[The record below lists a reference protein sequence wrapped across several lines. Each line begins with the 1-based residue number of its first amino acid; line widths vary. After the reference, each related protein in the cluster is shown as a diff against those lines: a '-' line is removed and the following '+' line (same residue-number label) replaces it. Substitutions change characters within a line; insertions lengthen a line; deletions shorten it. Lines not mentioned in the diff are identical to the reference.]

1 MTGKELVVSLLGMP
15 IGRLVPTRRGARF
28 SYESEVAREHVGMP
42 LLSLSLPVKARP
54 YTEVGR
60 THLLAEAR
68 SWGMPPS
75 DAEKTI
81 DTTLERLAVGLA
93 CQRDVYPDAAR
104 RHEPGARRRL
114 DALREHS

>member
-28 SYESEVAREHVGMP
+28 AYESEVTREHVGMP

-54 YTEVGR
+54 Y
-60 THLLAEAR
+60 
-68 SWGMPPS
+68 
-75 DAEKTI
+75 
-81 DTTLERLAVGLA
+81 
-93 CQRDVYPDAAR
+93 AAR

-114 DALREHS
+114 DALREQS

>member
-28 SYESEVAREHVGMP
+28 AYESEVAREHVGMP

-54 YTEVGR
+54 Y
-60 THLLAEAR
+60 AE
-68 SWGMPPS
+68 
-75 DAEKTI
+75 
-81 DTTLERLAVGLA
+81 GLA
-93 CQRDVYPDAAR
+93 CQKDVYPDAAR

-114 DALREHS
+114 DALREQS